1 MLSHEQNWLCLVYDE
16 HSVESSSD
24 LWACTTMGC
33 AWCSNSAVVHTMG
46 KSGKKWL
53 WTGLYFADISAMLIN
68 AYVAWQMSS
77 DEHVLC
83 HNHTTNDKNLPQ
95 CKFKFWIISLSRS
108 LCSLHNHV
116 CVCVCVCGVVH
127 SSVIWMWIIS
137 FFVPRCWR
145 LILFSAMANF
155 MINIYFS
162 WNELWLVAKHGVY
175 TTWDKVLNNHNP
187 TFYSLIEQCCGDQ
200 KKNINFFFLNS
211 IHYRRINENAKKK

>member
-33 AWCSNSAVVHTMG
+33 VWCSNSAVVHTMG

-95 CKFKFWIISLSRS
+95 CKFKFWIISLSLS

-116 CVCVCVCGVVH
+116 CVCASVCAVSFIRLWFECESLVFLSCVVD
-127 SSVIWMWIIS
+127 VWYYFQRWQIS
-137 FFVPRCWR
+137 W
-145 LILFSAMANF
+145 LIFTLVGMNF
-155 MINIYFS
+155 DWWPNM
-162 WNELWLVAKHGVY
+162 VY
-175 TTWDKVLNNHNP
+175 TP
-187 TFYSLIEQCCGDQ
+187 PEIRY
-200 KKNINFFFLNS
+200 
-211 IHYRRINENAKKK
+211 